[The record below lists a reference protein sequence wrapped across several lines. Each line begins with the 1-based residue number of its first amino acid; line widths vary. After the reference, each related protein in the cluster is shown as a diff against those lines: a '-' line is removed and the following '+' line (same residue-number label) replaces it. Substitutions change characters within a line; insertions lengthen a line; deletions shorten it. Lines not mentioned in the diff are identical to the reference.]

1 MFETFFSN
9 ICYTITFYGTIIKD
23 DVVKQTRQM
32 IDYLKDY
39 NYNDVLVNT
48 FLLYCKVVFLIQTK
62 SKQMYN
68 DYPFI
73 KQSVNSICYSIKCI
87 QCFLFNSR
95 IEPLNSNW
103 ISIASLNLSFYD
115 RNVYYYND
123 TYFFLLPE
131 NENDVFK
138 QLKQWHDITKNI
150 VLIEAN
156 IVECLIV
163 MNDDNKYIYKI
174 CNKNNYGLTNN
185 HKFENSR
192 VRFLT
197 VEYITKNKNI
207 TLELNKNLYYVGNEI
222 LSSVFIKRLLEYQVN
237 SYSFDMDYILKIIDN
252 NIDTFVLKNNEY
264 ILLEANGYSIIQQ
277 K

>member
-1 MFETFFSN
+1 MFEDFFSN
-9 ICYTITFYGTIIKD
+9 TIYNITFYGTIIKNEM
-23 DVVKQTRQM
+23 VKQTLQ
-32 IDYLKDY
+32 ITEYLKNYDY
-39 NYNDVLVNT
+39 NEIAVNA
-48 FLLYCKVVFLIQTK
+48 FLLYCKIVFIIQTK
-62 SKQMYN
+62 SKQIYN

-73 KQSVNSICYSIKCI
+73 KQCVDSIGYSIKCVL
-87 QCFLFNSR
+87 CFLLNSR

-103 ISIASLNLSFYD
+103 ISIASLNISYYD

-131 NENDVFK
+131 DENDVFK

-150 VLIEAN
+150 VFIEAN

-163 MNDDNKYIYKI
+163 MNVNNKYIYKI

-185 HKFENSR
+185 HNFENSR

-237 SYSFDMDYILKIIDN
+237 SYSFDMDYTLKIMDN

-264 ILLEANGYSIIQQ
+264 ILLEKNGYSIIQQ
-277 K
+277 E

>member
-1 MFETFFSN
+1 MFEDFFSN

-23 DVVKQTRQM
+23 EAVKQVIKTV
-32 IDYLKDY
+32 DYLKNY
-39 NYNDVLVNT
+39 NYNDLLLNA
-48 FLLYCKVVFLIQTK
+48 FLLYCKIVFLIQTK
-62 SKQMYN
+62 NKKIYN

-73 KQSVNSICYSIKCI
+73 KQSVNSINYSIKCI
-87 QCFLFNSR
+87 QCFILNSR

-103 ISIASLNLSFYD
+103 ISIASLNLSYYD

-131 NENDVFK
+131 NENDVFN

-150 VLIEAN
+150 VFIEAN
-156 IVECLIV
+156 IVECLII
-163 MNDDNKYIYKI
+163 MNVDNKYIYKI
-174 CNKNNYGLTNN
+174 CNKNNYELTNN
-185 HKFENSR
+185 HNFEISR

-197 VEYITKNKNI
+197 LEYITKNKII
-207 TLELNKNLYYVGNEI
+207 TLELDKNIYYVGNDI

-237 SYSFDMDYILKIIDN
+237 SYSFDMDYTLKIIDN

-264 ILLEANGYSIIQQ
+264 ILLEANGYSIIRN
-277 K
+277 

>member
-1 MFETFFSN
+1 MFEDFFSN

-23 DVVKQTRQM
+23 EAVKQVIKTV
-32 IDYLKDY
+32 DYLKNY
-39 NYNDVLVNT
+39 NYNDLLLNA
-48 FLLYCKVVFLIQTK
+48 FLLYCKIVFLIQTK
-62 SKQMYN
+62 SKKIYN

-87 QCFLFNSR
+87 QCFILNSR

-103 ISIASLNLSFYD
+103 ISIASLNLSYYD
-115 RNVYYYND
+115 SNVYYYND

-131 NENDVFK
+131 NENDVFN

-150 VLIEAN
+150 VFIEAN

-163 MNDDNKYIYKI
+163 MNVDNKYIYKI
-174 CNKNNYGLTNN
+174 CNKNNYELTNN
-185 HKFENSR
+185 HNFEISR

-197 VEYITKNKNI
+197 VEYITKNKI
-207 TLELNKNLYYVGNEI
+207 IALELDKNIYYVGNDI

-237 SYSFDMDYILKIIDN
+237 SYSFDMDYTLKIIDN

-264 ILLEANGYSIIQQ
+264 ILLEKNGYSIIRN
-277 K
+277 